1 MPAQVETAATP
12 NPDALMFRTD
22 ELLIP
27 SGTVEVRRGGRVD
40 DAPLAAQLLR
50 QDGVELVLI
59 APRFVTVRKQAGADW
74 AWLEPQLRA
83 SIEAFLDSGE
93 MAVLEDAQAGA
104 AVERSDVEARI
115 HALLEEE
122 IRPAIAQDGGDVVFL
137 GFHEGTLRL
146 RLIGACGTCPSS
158 ITTLK
163 QGIERL
169 LKEEVPEVLEVVN
182 EAGEAA

>member
-1 MPAQVETAATP
+1 MPALVETAATP

-50 QDGVELVLI
+50 QEGVELVLI

-74 AWLEPQLRA
+74 AWLEPQVRA
-83 SIEAFLDSGE
+83 SLEAFLESGE
-93 MAVLEDAQAGA
+93 MAVYEDVA
-104 AVERSDVEARI
+104 AAASVERSDVEQRI
-115 HALLEEE
+115 LALLEDE
-122 IRPAIAQDGGDVVFL
+122 IRPAIAQDGGDVIYL
-137 GFHEGTLRL
+137 GFAEGTLRL
-146 RLIGACGTCPSS
+146 RLIGSCGTCPSS

-169 LKEEVPEVLEVVN
+169 LMEEVPEVREVIN
-182 EAGEAA
+182 EAAA